1 MSGIL
6 KISTFN
12 PPGIVY
18 GFGTRKLD
26 WEKLRKLYPG
36 YRIKQLQQVHSTRV
50 LEDQGEGDGI
60 FTTHKGELLVIKT
73 ADCLPVLLAD
83 KEGKAVAA
91 LHAGWRGL
99 CRGIIP
105 EALRVLKER
114 GFAPDRFSAALG
126 PSIGPCCYEVGQEVV
141 DCFRKSGL
149 PYLLRGKNL
158 DLPTTA
164 RLHLLAMGVAEV
176 HVLPLC
182 TRCHPEIFYSYRR
195 GDREARML
203 SFIGILDIK

>member
-6 KISTFN
+6 KIYTFN

-18 GFGTRKLD
+18 GFGTRELD
-26 WEKLRKLYPG
+26 WERLRKLYPG
-36 YRIKQLQQVHSTRV
+36 YRIKQLQQVHSTVVR
-50 LEDQGEGDGI
+50 EDQGEGDGI
-60 FTTHKGELLVIKT
+60 FTVRKGELLVIKT
-73 ADCLPVLLAD
+73 ADCLPVLLAE
-83 KEGKAVAA
+83 KQARVVAA

-114 GFAPDRFSAALG
+114 GFPPEGFSAALG
-126 PSIGPCCYEVGQEVV
+126 PSIGPCCYEVGEEVM

-164 RLHLLAMGVAEV
+164 RLQLLAAGVAEV
-176 HVLPLC
+176 HILPLC
-182 TRCHPEIFYSYRR
+182 TRCHPEFFYSHRR
-195 GDREARML
+195 GDRKARML
-203 SFIGILDIK
+203 SFIGIIDIK